1 MAKPTYD
8 AARVATLAED
18 VLKHKRLYYA
28 GKPVI
33 SDAAYDKIED
43 ELRRLAPQHPALSV
57 IGSDVSAAAGAKV
70 RHDSPMLSLDK
81 TYDEARLVEWL
92 GDETAVGT
100 YKVDGVSLSL
110 IYEEGALTLAKTRGN
125 GQVGEDVTAKVAWV
139 TDVIP
144 RLKTSGRVEVRG
156 ELFCTD
162 DSFVRLSDEFH
173 ALGFDRPTSPRN
185 IVAGLLGRKVH
196 VDLARYFNF
205 FAFSVTDY
213 AGNLRFKTE
222 MQRFEWLAA
231 AGFRLPEPALVKSA
245 KELGKYLE
253 HVKEV
258 MERGEIGLDG
268 AVFSYDRLALHDEL
282 GNTSH
287 HPRYKMSF
295 KWQGQTAETTIV
307 QVAWATSRLGIVTPV
322 AVIEP
327 VMLSGAQITNVTL
340 HNAAH
345 VKAYNLKPGDRIEI
359 VRSGEVIPK
368 FLQVITAAKGD
379 YQWPQTCP
387 SCGAP
392 LVSDDVRLK
401 CPNVDACPAQQ
412 LGAIINWIRC
422 VEIEDLSD
430 KRLQPLMDAGLVA
443 GMADLYK
450 LKQADL
456 LVIPQTKEKMAQ
468 KLFDNIQ
475 KSRKTPLSNFLNG
488 LGIEGAGQTT
498 WEKLL
503 AVFPDLDALLA
514 ATPEAIEAVDGFA
527 AKSAEQIVTGLK
539 QRRATISA
547 LLKAGVTP
555 VAERPVSGGPLS
567 GKVVVITGAL
577 SQPRAEVEKAI
588 KAAGGRMGSSV
599 SKETHA
605 VVTDDPTSASSKMKK
620 ARELGVNVWSEADLW
635 RHIGR

>member
-1 MAKPTYD
+1 
-8 AARVATLAED
+8 
-18 VLKHKRLYYA
+18 
-28 GKPVI
+28 
-33 SDAAYDKIED
+33 
-43 ELRRLAPQHPALSV
+43 
-57 IGSDVSAAAGAKV
+57 
-70 RHDSPMLSLDK
+70 
-81 TYDEARLVEWL
+81 
-92 GDETAVGT
+92 
-100 YKVDGVSLSL
+100 
-110 IYEEGALTLAKTRGN
+110 
-125 GQVGEDVTAKVAWV
+125 
-139 TDVIP
+139 
-144 RLKTSGRVEVRG
+144 
-156 ELFCTD
+156 
-162 DSFVRLSDEFH
+162 
-173 ALGFDRPTSPRN
+173 
-185 IVAGLLGRKVH
+185 
-196 VDLARYFNF
+196 
-205 FAFSVTDY
+205 
-213 AGNLRFKTE
+213 
-222 MQRFEWLAA
+222 
-231 AGFRLPEPALVKSA
+231 
-245 KELGKYLE
+245 
-253 HVKEV
+253 
-258 MERGEIGLDG
+258 
-268 AVFSYDRLALHDEL
+268 
-282 GNTSH
+282 
-287 HPRYKMSF
+287 
-295 KWQGQTAETTIV
+295 
-307 QVAWATSRLGIVTPV
+307 
-322 AVIEP
+322 
-327 VMLSGAQITNVTL
+327 
-340 HNAAH
+340 
-345 VKAYNLKPGDRIEI
+345 
-359 VRSGEVIPK
+359 
-368 FLQVITAAKGD
+368 
-379 YQWPQTCP
+379 
-387 SCGAP
+387 
-392 LVSDDVRLK
+392 
-401 CPNVDACPAQQ
+401 
-412 LGAIINWIRC
+412 
-422 VEIEDLSD
+422 
-430 KRLQPLMDAGLVA
+430 MDAGLVA